1 MAGEIRLGRSG
12 RRKVRLVRFRQV
24 WNGLTMRGELPL
36 GVVSFGRY
44 GEVMPGEINEAR
56 NGSVRQSWSQKGGND
71 LIYQWKLPGI
81 MPVDAQT
88 AGNELQRIY
97 ERDGVI
103 EPETVVL
110 ESESPSAPLHS
121 CFEWDDEKA
130 AHKYRITQAQGIIR
144 AIVAVDERQEN
155 PDT

>member
-1 MAGEIRLGRSG
+1 M
-12 RRKVRLVRFRQV
+12 
-24 WNGLTMRGELPL
+24 T
-36 GVVSFGRY
+36 
-44 GEVMPGEINEAR
+44 
-56 NGSVRQSWSQKGGND
+56 
-71 LIYQWKLPGI
+71 YQWKVPGI

-121 CFEWDDEKA
+121 CFEWDNEKA

-144 AIVAVDERQEN
+144 AIVAVDETEKSPETRAFVSVERKYHPVSVVIRN
-155 PDT
+155 PEKRDILLQNALNELHWFEKKYNSLCELSGVFSAIKEVIQCNS

>member
-1 MAGEIRLGRSG
+1 M
-12 RRKVRLVRFRQV
+12 
-24 WNGLTMRGELPL
+24 T
-36 GVVSFGRY
+36 
-44 GEVMPGEINEAR
+44 
-56 NGSVRQSWSQKGGND
+56 
-71 LIYQWKLPGI
+71 YQWKVPGI

-103 EPETVVL
+103 EPETVVE
-110 ESESPSAPLHS
+110 ESKNPSAPLHS

-144 AIVAVDERQEN
+144 AIVSVDEAEQVPETRAFVNVDREYHPVSVVIRNPEKRDTLLQNALNELRWFEKKYNSLQELSGVF
-155 PDT
+155 DAIMEVIQ